1 MLRMS
6 VLTAFTQKNT
16 NLAEPINMPRLGS
29 LCQIALVACILLS
42 ACDSRGDAWP
52 ATGKEA
58 KQSSAELAWFHDLY
72 EAHRVSAATGRP
84 MLIVFGAEW
93 CHYCRE
99 LESTTLKNPDL
110 VSYISS
116 NFVPVHL
123 DADKDARV
131 AQILKA
137 KPIPC
142 TVVLGPSADLM
153 GRSFGYQDAQHYYIE
168 LEKMRQRYVKLA
180 HRGK

>member
-1 MLRMS
+1 M
-6 VLTAFTQKNT
+6 V
-16 NLAEPINMPRLGS
+16 RLGQ
-29 LCQIALVACILLS
+29 LPQIALGACILLS
-42 ACDSRGDAWP
+42 ACESRGDALT
-52 ATGKEA
+52 AGSA
-58 KQSSAELAWFHDLY
+58 AQQSAEVAWFHDLY
-72 EAHRVSAATGRP
+72 EAHKVSAATGRP

-99 LESTTLKNPDL
+99 LDSTTLKNPEM

-123 DADKDARV
+123 DADKDKRV

-142 TVVLGPSADLM
+142 TVVLGPNADLM
-153 GRSFGYQDAQHYYIE
+153 GRTFGCQDVQHYFVE

-180 HRGK
+180 HHGK

>member
-1 MLRMS
+1 
-6 VLTAFTQKNT
+6 
-16 NLAEPINMPRLGS
+16 
-29 LCQIALVACILLS
+29 
-42 ACDSRGDAWP
+42 
-52 ATGKEA
+52 
-58 KQSSAELAWFHDLY
+58 
-72 EAHRVSAATGRP
+72 

-99 LESTTLKNPDL
+99 LDNTTLKNAEL

-116 NFVPVHL
+116 NFIPVHL
-123 DADKDARV
+123 DADKDVRI

-142 TVVLGPSADLM
+142 TVVLSPDAELM
-153 GRSFGYQDAQHYYIE
+153 GRTIGYQDVQHYYVE

>member
-1 MLRMS
+1 MP
-6 VLTAFTQKNT
+6 TPPGNT
-16 NLAEPINMPRLGS
+16 NFAERIDMARLGPFS
-29 LCQIALVACILLS
+29 QVALVACILLS
-42 ACDSRGDAWP
+42 ACDSRGDSWP
-52 ATGKEA
+52 AVGKVA
-58 KQSSAELAWFHDLY
+58 QPATPGVAWFHDLY

-93 CHYCRE
+93 CHYCRQ
-99 LESTTLKNPDL
+99 LDSTTLKNPEL
-110 VSYISS
+110 VTYIST

-123 DADKDARV
+123 DADKDVRI

-142 TVVLGPSADLM
+142 TVVLSPDADLM
-153 GRSFGYQDAQHYYIE
+153 GRSFGYQDVQHYFVE

>member
-6 VLTAFTQKNT
+6 VLTALTKKNT
-16 NLAEPINMPRLGS
+16 NLAEPIDMPRPGS
-29 LCQIALVACILLS
+29 VCQIALVACILLS

-52 ATGKEA
+52 AAGKEA
-58 KQSSAELAWFHDLY
+58 QKTSAELIWFHDLY

-99 LESTTLKNPDL
+99 LDSTTLKDPEL

-153 GRSFGYQDAQHYYIE
+153 GRSFGYQDVQHYYIE

>member
-1 MLRMS
+1 VVGRTLSIKQTRISEQIDMARPS
-6 VLTAFTQKNT
+6 
-16 NLAEPINMPRLGS
+16 LGPVW
-29 LCQIALVACILLS
+29 QIALVACIVLS
-42 ACDSRGDAWP
+42 ACDSRGEAWP
-52 ATGKEA
+52 AAGNDA
-58 KQSSAELAWFHDLY
+58 QQSAGVAWFHDLY
-72 EAHRVSAATGRP
+72 EAHKVSAATGKP

-99 LESTTLKNPDL
+99 LDSTTLKNPEL

-142 TVVLGPSADLM
+142 TVVLGPNAELM
-153 GRSFGYQDAQHYYIE
+153 GRSFGCQDVPHYFNE
-168 LEKMRQRYVKLA
+168 LEKMRRQYMKMA

>member
-1 MLRMS
+1 LREQFDM
-6 VLTAFTQKNT
+6 A
-16 NLAEPINMPRLGS
+16 RLGPIKFS
-29 LCQIALVACILLS
+29 PTLTVAVWQIAIVACVLLS
-42 ACDSRGDAWP
+42 ACDSRGDSWP
-52 ATGKEA
+52 AVGKEA
-58 KQSSAELAWFHDLY
+58 QGVAWFHDLY
-72 EAHRVSAATGRP
+72 EAHRVSAATGKP

-99 LESTTLKNPDL
+99 LDTTTLKNPDI

-123 DADKDARV
+123 DADKDVRV
-131 AQILKA
+131 ATILKA

-142 TVVLGPSADLM
+142 SVVLSPDAELM
-153 GRSFGYQDAQHYYIE
+153 GRSFGYLDAQHYHVE

>member
-1 MLRMS
+1 
-6 VLTAFTQKNT
+6 
-16 NLAEPINMPRLGS
+16 MPRLGNMW
-29 LCQIALVACILLS
+29 QIALVACILLS

-52 ATGKEA
+52 AAGKEA
-58 KQSSAELAWFHDLY
+58 QSSSGGVAWFHDLY
-72 EAHRVSAATGRP
+72 EAHKVSAATGRP
-84 MLIVFGAEW
+84 MLILFGAKW

-99 LESTTLKNPDL
+99 LENTTLKNPQL

-123 DADKDARV
+123 DADDDGRI

-142 TVVLGPSADLM
+142 TVVLSPEADLM
-153 GRSFGYQDAQHYYIE
+153 GRSFGYQDVPHYTAE

>member
-1 MLRMS
+1 MAR
-6 VLTAFTQKNT
+6 TG
-16 NLAEPINMPRLGS
+16 RLW
-29 LCQIALVACILLS
+29 QIALVACILLS
-42 ACDSRGDAWP
+42 ACDSRGDVWP
-52 ATGKEA
+52 TVEKDA
-58 KQSSAELAWFHDLY
+58 KSTSGGIAWFHDLY
-72 EAHRVSAATGRP
+72 EAHKVSAATGRP
-84 MLIVFGAEW
+84 MLILFGAEW

-99 LESTTLKNPDL
+99 LENTTLKNPE
-110 VSYISS
+110 VVNYIST

-123 DADKDARV
+123 DTDKDGRV

-142 TVVLGPSADLM
+142 TVVLGPDADLM
-153 GRSFGYQDAQHYYIE
+153 GRTFGYQDPQHYFVE

>member
-1 MLRMS
+1 
-6 VLTAFTQKNT
+6 
-16 NLAEPINMPRLGS
+16 MPRLS
-29 LCQIALVACILLS
+29 ALSQIAVVACVLLS

-52 ATGKEA
+52 AAGMEA
-58 KQSSAELAWFHDLY
+58 QQSAGVAWFHDLY

-99 LESTTLKNPDL
+99 LDSKTLTNPEL
-110 VSYISS
+110 VNYISS

-142 TVVLGPSADLM
+142 TVVLGPNADLM
-153 GRSFGYQDAQHYYIE
+153 GRTFGFQDVQHYYVE
-168 LEKMRQRYVKLA
+168 LEKMRLQYVKMA
-180 HRGK
+180 RRGK

>member
-1 MLRMS
+1 MAR
-6 VLTAFTQKNT
+6 TG
-16 NLAEPINMPRLGS
+16 RLW
-29 LCQIALVACILLS
+29 QIALVACILLS
-42 ACDSRGDAWP
+42 ACDSRGDVWP
-52 ATGKEA
+52 AVEKDA
-58 KQSSAELAWFHDLY
+58 QSSSGGIAWFHDLY
-72 EAHRVSAATGRP
+72 EAHKVSAATGRP
-84 MLIVFGAEW
+84 MLILFGAEW

-99 LESTTLKNPDL
+99 LENTTLKNPE
-110 VSYISS
+110 VVNYIST

-123 DADKDARV
+123 DTDKDGRV

-142 TVVLGPSADLM
+142 TVVLGPDADLM
-153 GRSFGYQDAQHYYIE
+153 GRTFGYQDPQHYFVE

>member
-1 MLRMS
+1 
-6 VLTAFTQKNT
+6 
-16 NLAEPINMPRLGS
+16 MPRLGPFW
-29 LCQIALVACILLS
+29 QIALVVCILLS

-52 ATGKEA
+52 AVGKDGQ
-58 KQSSAELAWFHDLY
+58 QSVSGVAWFHDLY
-72 EAHRVSAATGRP
+72 EAHRVSAATRRP

-99 LESTTLKNPDL
+99 LDSTTLKNPEL

-123 DADKDARV
+123 DADKDARI

-142 TVVLGPSADLM
+142 TVVLSPDAELM
-153 GRSFGYQDAQHYYIE
+153 GRAIGYQDVQHYYVE